1 MPPVPVPD
9 TSSVT
14 TLLSYIGPF
23 CAAAGLVL
31 GVWYRVDGKIEAAK
45 TAADKA
51 TAAAGEKAAAVERE
65 LSEFKVKVAEEYAS
79 WDTVRSIETRLTE
92 RMDELSDIVMKMPDA
107 VLDRITKYLAIK
119 PT

>member
-1 MPPVPVPD
+1 MTPVPD
-9 TSSVT
+9 TGAVIT
-14 TLLSYIGPF
+14 TLFSYIGPF

-31 GVWYRVDGKIEAAK
+31 GVWYRVEGKI
-45 TAADKA
+45 DKA
-51 TAAAGEKAAAVERE
+51 KAVADAAVASAGEKVHAIEKE

-79 WDTVRSIETRLTE
+79 YDTVRSIETRLTE

-119 PT
+119 ST